1 MLQIKNVYKQ
11 YKTGNLIQ
19 KALDDVSLNLRD
31 NEFVAILGPSGS
43 GKTTL
48 LNIIGGLDRYDKG
61 DLIIN
66 GVSTKKYKDRDW
78 DSYRNHTIGFV
89 FQSYNLIPHQTIL
102 ANVELALTISG
113 VPRSKRKQKAIKALE
128 QVGLV
133 DQIHKKPNQLSGGQM
148 QRVAIARALV
158 NDPDIVLA
166 DEPTGALDS
175 DTSIQVM
182 DLLKEVA
189 KDRLVVMVTHNPD
202 LAKSYAT
209 RIVNIKD
216 GKILSDTDPY
226 IIENDK
232 QKKPEHKNMGKTSM
246 SFLTSLLL
254 SFNNLKTKRGRT
266 ILTSFAG
273 SIGIIGIA
281 LILSLSNGVN
291 TYIQSVEE
299 DTLSEY
305 PLQIQSSG
313 IDISSLLMGAS
324 DENDESENNGDINV
338 SKRLTSMF
346 STIGSNDLVSLK
358 QYLESD
364 DCPIQEYAKDIEY
377 NYDVTPK
384 IYSADTE
391 NLRQL
396 NPDTTFSS
404 LGIGAGE
411 SSNSLMSSMM
421 STNVFFQ
428 MPEDSNLYENQYD
441 VKAGKWPTNY
451 NECVLVL
458 THNGDIS
465 DFLLYT
471 LGLRDYSEL
480 DNLVTQFSEGE
491 DVDTP
496 NNLGSYSY
504 QDILGTTFKL
514 INSSDCYEYD
524 EEYKIWRD
532 KTDNTEYMK
541 NVVSEGE
548 DLKIV
553 GIVQPKEGS
562 TSAMLSTGIC
572 YPPSLTEHIIENA
585 KNSKI
590 VQDQLANSEVNVF
603 TGKRFDD
610 TEERTNFDMNS
621 LIDIDTNAMQS
632 AFKID
637 QSKIKVDFGN
647 LNNVLKKNSIPSLD
661 INDVLSNIKF
671 SMSSDD
677 IQKIINDLLNGYES
691 YIQQNPEANLSQIS
705 KQLSDY
711 LQSKEANELLNEK
724 IQEIIKENGSLS
736 FTQEQMQSIM
746 TEILKGYEKYVN
758 DNDLVTADDLKGYL
772 AEYLESD
779 SAKTIIAN
787 NLSQIIKSQN
797 IDEQISIIMEKYMQT
812 AISSI
817 SKSLQKEIQ
826 TSIAALSQSIT
837 NAISIDE
844 NAFLGAFHFKMDEE
858 ELSELFNS
866 LMSKETVTYD
876 GNLKKLDYA
885 DINQPSGINIY
896 PKDFEGNEA
905 ITNLLN
911 EYNAKMKEA
920 GEDDKVIS
928 FTDMVGTLMSSVTT
942 IVDTISYVLI
952 AFVAISLVVSSIMI
966 GVITYISV
974 LERKKEIGILRAM
987 GASKHNVAQ
996 VFNAET
1002 IIIGTLAGLLGVGI
1016 TLLLIIPTN
1025 KIIYTLSNGVNVKAS
1040 LPPVA
1045 AIILIALSIVLTL
1058 IGGIIPSR
1066 RAAKEDPVL
1075 ALRSE

>member
-1 MLQIKNVYKQ
+1 
-11 YKTGNLIQ
+11 
-19 KALDDVSLNLRD
+19 
-31 NEFVAILGPSGS
+31 
-43 GKTTL
+43 
-48 LNIIGGLDRYDKG
+48 
-61 DLIIN
+61 
-66 GVSTKKYKDRDW
+66 
-78 DSYRNHTIGFV
+78 
-89 FQSYNLIPHQTIL
+89 
-102 ANVELALTISG
+102 
-113 VPRSKRKQKAIKALE
+113 
-128 QVGLV
+128 
-133 DQIHKKPNQLSGGQM
+133 
-148 QRVAIARALV
+148 
-158 NDPDIVLA
+158 
-166 DEPTGALDS
+166 
-175 DTSIQVM
+175 
-182 DLLKEVA
+182 
-189 KDRLVVMVTHNPD
+189 
-202 LAKSYAT
+202 
-209 RIVNIKD
+209 
-216 GKILSDTDPY
+216 
-226 IIENDK
+226 
-232 QKKPEHKNMGKTSM
+232 
-246 SFLTSLLL
+246 
-254 SFNNLKTKRGRT
+254 
-266 ILTSFAG
+266 
-273 SIGIIGIA
+273 
-281 LILSLSNGVN
+281 
-291 TYIQSVEE
+291 
-299 DTLSEY
+299 
-305 PLQIQSSG
+305 
-313 IDISSLLMGAS
+313 
-324 DENDESENNGDINV
+324 
-338 SKRLTSMF
+338 
-346 STIGSNDLVSLK
+346 
-358 QYLESD
+358 
-364 DCPIQEYAKDIEY
+364 
-377 NYDVTPK
+377 
-384 IYSADTE
+384 
-391 NLRQL
+391 
-396 NPDTTFSS
+396 
-404 LGIGAGE
+404 
-411 SSNSLMSSMM
+411 
-421 STNVFFQ
+421 
-428 MPEDSNLYENQYD
+428 
-441 VKAGKWPTNY
+441 
-451 NECVLVL
+451 
-458 THNGDIS
+458 
-465 DFLLYT
+465 
-471 LGLRDYSEL
+471 
-480 DNLVTQFSEGE
+480 
-491 DVDTP
+491 
-496 NNLGSYSY
+496 
-504 QDILGTTFKL
+504 
-514 INSSDCYEYD
+514 
-524 EEYKIWRD
+524 
-532 KTDNTEYMK
+532 
-541 NVVSEGE
+541 
-548 DLKIV
+548 
-553 GIVQPKEGS
+553 
-562 TSAMLSTGIC
+562 
-572 YPPSLTEHIIENA
+572 
-585 KNSKI
+585 
-590 VQDQLANSEVNVF
+590 
-603 TGKRFDD
+603 
-610 TEERTNFDMNS
+610 
-621 LIDIDTNAMQS
+621 
-632 AFKID
+632 
-637 QSKIKVDFGN
+637 
-647 LNNVLKKNSIPSLD
+647 
-661 INDVLSNIKF
+661 
-671 SMSSDD
+671 MSSDD

>member
-148 QRVAIARALV
+148 QRVAIARSLV

-590 VQDQLANSEVNVF
+590 VQDQLANPEVNVF

-691 YIQQNPEANLSQIS
+691 YIQQNPKANLSQIS

-837 NAISIDE
+837 SAISIDE

>member
-1 MLQIKNVYKQ
+1 MLQIKNVYKE
-11 YKTGNLIQ
+11 YRTGNLVQ
-19 KALDDVSLNLRD
+19 KALDNVSLNLRD

-43 GKTTL
+43 VKTTL

-113 VPRSKRKQKAIKALE
+113 VPRNKRREKAIKALE
-128 QVGLV
+128 QVGLAE
-133 DQIHKKPNQLSGGQM
+133 QIHKKPNQLSGGQM

-175 DTSIQVM
+175 ETSIQVM
-182 DLLKEVA
+182 ELLKEVA
-189 KDRLVVMVTHNPD
+189 KDRLVVMVTHNPE
-202 LAKSYAT
+202 LAENYAT

-216 GKILSDTDPY
+216 GKILSDTNPY
-226 IIENDK
+226 AIEK
-232 QKKPEHKNMGKTSM
+232 EKHKKPVHKNLGKTSM
-246 SFLTSLLL
+246 SFFTSLAL
-254 SFNNLKTKRGRT
+254 SFNNLKTKKGRT

-313 IDISSLLMGAS
+313 IDVSSLLMGAS
-324 DENDESENNGDINV
+324 SGDSESDETGDINV

-346 STIGSNDLVSLK
+346 STIGSNDLKSLK

-364 DCPIQEYAKDIEY
+364 DCPINEYAKDIEY
-377 NYDVTPK
+377 TYDVTPI
-384 IYSADTE
+384 IYNSDTE
-391 NLRQL
+391 NLRKL

-404 LGIGAGE
+404 LGMGSGQSA
-411 SSNSLMSSMM
+411 NSMMSSMM

-428 MPEDSNLYENQYD
+428 MPKDERLYESQYD
-441 VKAGKWPTNY
+441 VKAGKWPSNY

-458 THNGDIS
+458 TSQGNIS

-480 DNLVTQFSEGE
+480 DNIVTQFSNGK
-491 DVDTP
+491 DVDTLDD
-496 NNLGSYSY
+496 LGAYSY
-504 QDILGTTFKL
+504 DDILGVTFKL

-532 KTDNTEYMK
+532 KTDNEEYMK
-541 NVVSEGE
+541 DIVENGE

-553 GIVQPKEGS
+553 GIVQPKEGATS
-562 TSAMLSTGIC
+562 TMLSSGIC
-572 YPPSLTEHIIENA
+572 YPASLTDYVIENA

-590 VQDQLANSEVNVF
+590 VQEQLENPEVNVF
-603 TGKRFDD
+603 TGKRFDATD
-610 TEERTNFDMNS
+610 EENSFDMNS
-621 LIDIDTNAMQS
+621 LIDVDTDAMRS

-637 QSKIKVDFGN
+637 ESKIDVDFGN
-647 LNNVLKKNSIPSLD
+647 LNNVLSQNSLPSLD
-661 INDVLSNIKF
+661 INDIISNIKF
-671 SMSSDD
+671 SMSSED
-677 IQKIINDLLNGYES
+677 IQKLMSDLLDGYET
-691 YIQQNPEANLSQIS
+691 YIQKNPEADISQVG

-711 LQSKEANELLNEK
+711 LQSKEVSELLNKK
-724 IQEIIKENGSLS
+724 IQEIILENGSLTL
-736 FTQEQMQSIM
+736 TQEQMQEIL
-746 TEILKGYEKYVN
+746 TEILKGYEQYVN
-758 DNDLVTADDLKGYL
+758 DNELITVEDLNKYL
-772 AEYLESD
+772 MEYLD
-779 SAKTIIAN
+779 SEDAKNIIADN
-787 NLSQIIKSQN
+787 MSEIIKSQD
-797 IDEQISIIMEKYMQT
+797 IDTQISNIMEEYMQT
-812 AISSI
+812 AIGSMSS
-817 SKSLQKEIQ
+817 SLQREMKASIQ
-826 TSIAALSQSIT
+826 NLSRSIT
-837 NAISIDE
+837 SAISIDE
-844 NAFLGAFHFKMDEE
+844 STLVGAFHMKMNEE

-866 LMSKETVTYD
+866 LMSTETVTYES
-876 GNLKKLDYA
+876 NLKQLNYA
-885 DINQPSGINIY
+885 DLDEPSGINIY
-896 PKDFEGNEA
+896 PKDFEGNNE

-911 EYNAKMKEA
+911 EYNERMKEE
-920 GEDDKVIS
+920 GNEDKVIS

-974 LERKKEIGILRAM
+974 LERRKEIGILRAM

-1002 IIIGTLAGLLGVGI
+1002 IIIGALAGIIGVGI
-1016 TLLLIIPTN
+1016 TLLLIIPIN
-1025 KIIYTLSNGVNVKAS
+1025 YIIGILSNGADVRAA
-1040 LPPVA
+1040 LPVA
-1045 AIILIALSIVLTL
+1045 AGIALIVISIVLTL

-1066 RAAKEDPVL
+1066 KAAKEDPVL